1 MRLTDVIAVTGA
13 LPLASA
19 LPSWLPLGRRQT
31 GSTITVDLTKTY
43 QMIDGFGCSFA
54 FQRANLITNMSDKT
68 KQRELLDLLFNTT
81 TGAGLSIIRNGI
93 GSSPDSSSD
102 HMNTFAPK
110 DPGGPEAEP
119 QYQWDGKDSGQLWL
133 TQEAYNTYGVRQIY
147 GDAWSAP
154 GYMKSNNNENNGG
167 TLCGAPGTN
176 CRNGDWR
183 QAFADYLVQYVRYYA
198 EAGVPVTRIG
208 FLNEPEFSPS
218 YASMNSNGNQAA
230 DFIKILYATLE
241 AANLTSQVG
250 IGCCE
255 SEGWGNQVNMVNAIK
270 SAGAENLLATI
281 TSHTYT
287 GGPSRPMDSRHN
299 AHTKAGV
306 PVWLS
311 EQCDLQGQWTTS
323 WYQGGGAG
331 EGLTWANNIYNAL
344 VNYNISGY
352 LYWEGVQWPS
362 PNTNE
367 KMIRVDQQSPY
378 NYEVSKRLWAFANW
392 SRFVR
397 PGAVRVASSG
407 GGSGVKS
414 AAFRNADGSVV
425 VVVISTGGS
434 ASNVSIKV
442 TSDGGGGNAT
452 EASAWVTDQ
461 SHNCESIDA
470 TVADGAISGSVAARS
485 ITTFHIPAP
494 PAPAARGE
502 KRERGWRFV

>member
-1 MRLTDVIAVTGA
+1 M
-13 LPLASA
+13 
-19 LPSWLPLGRRQT
+19 PSWLPLSRRQA
-31 GSTITVDLTKTY
+31 GSTITVDLSKTY
-43 QMIDGFGCSFA
+43 QTIDGFGCSFA

-81 TGAGLSIIRNGI
+81 SGAGLSIIRNGI
-93 GSSPDSSSD
+93 GSSSDSSSD

-110 DPGGPEAEP
+110 DPGGPAAEP
-119 QYQWDGKDSGQLWL
+119 QYSWDGKDSGQLWL
-133 TQEAYNTYGVRQIY
+133 SQEAYNTYDVRQIY

-167 TLCGAPGTN
+167 TLCGVTGTN
-176 CRNGDWR
+176 CRSGSWT
-183 QAFADYLVQYVRYYA
+183 QAFADYLVQYVRYYG

-208 FLNEPEFSPS
+208 FLNEPEFSPG
-218 YASMNSNGNQAA
+218 YASMNSNGQQAA
-230 DFIKILYATLE
+230 DFIKVLHATLE

-270 SAGAENLLATI
+270 SAGAESLLATI

-287 GGPSRPMDSRHN
+287 G
-299 AHTKAGV
+299 GV

-331 EGLTWANNIYNAL
+331 EGLTLANNIYSAL

-378 NYEVSKRLWAFANW
+378 NYEVSRRIWALASW

-397 PGAVRVASSG
+397 PGAVRVSSA

-414 AAFRNADGSVV
+414 AAFKNVDGSIAI
-425 VVVISTGGS
+425 VVISTGGS
-434 ASNVSIKV
+434 ASNVNIQV
-442 TSDGGGGNAT
+442 TGGGNAT
-452 EASAWVTDQ
+452 EATAWVSDQ
-461 SHNCESIDA
+461 THDCTQVNV
-470 TVADGAISGSVAARS
+470 TVADGSISGSVAARS
-485 ITTFHIPAP
+485 VTTFHIPAP
-494 PAPAARGE
+494 PAPPAAESEVG
-502 KRERGWRFV
+502 KRSWRFV

>member
-1 MRLTDVIAVTGA
+1 MKLTDLIALAGA

-19 LPSWLPLGRRQT
+19 VPSWLPVNRRQA
-31 GSTITVDLTKTY
+31 GSTITVDLSKTY
-43 QMIDGFGCSFA
+43 QTIDGFGCSFA

-81 TGAGLSIIRNGI
+81 SGAGLSIIRNGI

-110 DPGGPEAEP
+110 DPGGPTAEP
-119 QYQWDGKDSGQLWL
+119 NYTWDGKDSGQLWL
-133 TQEAYNTYGVRQIY
+133 SQEAYNTYGVRQIY

-154 GYMKSNNNENNGG
+154 GYMKTNGNEVNGG
-167 TLCGAPGTN
+167 TLCGVSGTN
-176 CRNGDWR
+176 CRSGDWR
-183 QAFADYLVQYVRYYA
+183 QAYANYLVQYVKYYA

-208 FLNEPEFSPS
+208 FLNEPEFTTS
-218 YASMNSNGNQAA
+218 YASMNSNGAQAA
-230 DFIKILYATLE
+230 DFIKILYATIE

-270 SAGAENLLATI
+270 SANAEGMLAMV

-287 GGPSRPMDSRHN
+287 GGPSGPMNTR
-299 AHTKAGV
+299 V

-311 EQCDLQGQWTTS
+311 EQCDLQGQWTS
-323 WYQGGGAG
+323 AWYQGGGAG

-344 VNYNISGY
+344 VNSNISGY

-367 KMIRVDQQSPY
+367 KMVRVDQQTPY

-397 PGAVRVASSG
+397 PGALRIGSSG
-407 GGSGVKS
+407 GTGVKS
-414 AAFRNADGSVV
+414 AAFKNVDGSIA

-434 ASNVSIKV
+434 ATSVSIKLNGANV
-442 TSDGGGGNAT
+442 T
-452 EASAWVTDQ
+452 EATGWVTDT
-461 SHNCESIDA
+461 SHNCEAINV
-470 TVADGAISGSVAARS
+470 TVADGTISGSVAARS
-485 ITTFHIPAP
+485 ITTFHVPAP
-494 PAPAARGE
+494 PAPPATMSR
-502 KRERGWRFV
+502 RGWRFV

>member
-1 MRLTDVIAVTGA
+1 MKTTSAFVGV
-13 LPLASA
+13 LPLAAA
-19 LPSWLPLGRRQT
+19 LPSSWMDLAPRQA
-31 GSTITVDLTKTY
+31 STITVDLTKTY
-43 QMIDGFGCSFA
+43 QTMDGFGCSFA

-68 KQRELLDLLFNTT
+68 KQRYLLDLLFNTT
-81 TGAGLSIIRNGI
+81 SGAGLSIVRNGI

-110 DPGGPEAEP
+110 NPGGPKATP
-119 QYQWDGKDSGQLWL
+119 QYSWDGKDSGQLFVS
-133 TQEAYNTYGVRQIY
+133 QEAYKTYGVRQIY

-154 GYMKSNNNENNGG
+154 GYMKTNNNENNGG
-167 TLCGAPGTN
+167 TLCGVPGTN
-176 CRNGDWR
+176 CQSGDWR
-183 QAFADYLVQYVRYYA
+183 QAYADYLVQYVKYYG

-208 FLNEPEFSPS
+208 FLNEPEFSPG
-218 YASMNSNGNQAA
+218 YGMNSNGAQAA
-230 DFIKILYATLE
+230 DFIKVLHATLE

-255 SEGWGNQVNMVNAIK
+255 SEGWGNQVNMLNAIK
-270 SAGAENLLATI
+270 SANAESMLATV

-287 GGPSRPMDSRHN
+287 GGSSSPMN
-299 AHTKAGV
+299 TKV

-311 EQCDLQGQWTTS
+311 EQCDLNGAWTTT
-323 WYQGGGAG
+323 WYSFGGAG
-331 EGLTWANNIYNAL
+331 EGYTWANNIYSA
-344 VNYNISGY
+344 VTATQVSGY

-378 NYEVSKRLWAFANW
+378 NIEVSKRLWAFANW

-397 PGAVRVASSG
+397 PGAVRVGTS

-414 AAFRNADGSVV
+414 TAFKNVDGSIA

-442 TSDGGGGNAT
+442 SGAAQTAT
-452 EASAWVTDQ
+452 KATAWVTDA
-461 SHNCESIDA
+461 SHDCAET
-470 TVADGAISGSVAARS
+470 TVSVAADGTLSGSVAARS
-485 ITTFHIPAP
+485 ITTYHIPAP
-494 PAPAARGE
+494 EVPAM
-502 KRERGWRFV
+502 

>member
-1 MRLTDVIAVTGA
+1 MKLTDLTAVIGV

-19 LPSWLPLGRRQT
+19 TPAWLPAAKRQA
-31 GSTITVDLTKTY
+31 GSTITVDLSKTY
-43 QMIDGFGCSFA
+43 QTIDGFGCSFA
-54 FQRANLITNMSDKT
+54 FQRANLITNMGDKT

-81 TGAGLSIIRNGI
+81 SGAGLSIIRNGI

-110 DPGGPEAEP
+110 DPGGPTATP
-119 QYQWDGKDSGQLWL
+119 NYTWDGKDSGQLWL
-133 TQEAYNTYGVRQIY
+133 SQEAYNTYGVRQIY

-154 GYMKSNNNENNGG
+154 GYMKTNRNEANGG
-167 TLCGAPGTN
+167 TLCGVTGTN
-176 CRNGDWR
+176 CASGDWR
-183 QAFADYLVQYVRYYA
+183 QAYADYLVQYVRYYA

-208 FLNEPEFSPS
+208 FLNEPEFTTS
-218 YASMNSNGNQAA
+218 YASMNSNGAQAA
-230 DFIKILYATLE
+230 EFIKILYAALE

-270 SAGAENLLATI
+270 SANAEGMLAMV

-287 GGPSRPMDSRHN
+287 GGPSGPMNTR
-299 AHTKAGV
+299 V

-311 EQCDLQGQWTTS
+311 EQCDLQGQWTS
-323 WYQGGGAG
+323 AWYQFGGAG

-344 VNYNISGY
+344 VSSNISGY

-362 PNTNE
+362 PTTNE
-367 KMIRVDQQSPY
+367 KMIRVDQQAPY

-407 GGSGVKS
+407 GTGVKS
-414 AAFRNADGSVV
+414 AAFRNTDGSVA
-425 VVVISTGGS
+425 VVVISTG
-434 ASNVSIKV
+434 ASTSSVSIKV
-442 TSDGGGGNAT
+442 DGAT
-452 EASAWVTDQ
+452 EATGWVTDTT
-461 SHNCESIDA
+461 HNCEAIDV
-470 TVADGAISGSVAARS
+470 TVADGTISGSVAARS
-485 ITTFHIPAP
+485 ITTFHVPAP
-494 PAPAARGE
+494 PAPPAEGSKASR
-502 KRERGWRFV
+502 RGWRFI

>member
-1 MRLTDVIAVTGA
+1 MKLTDLIVATGI

-19 LPSWLPLGRRQT
+19 FPSWLQHSRRQA
-31 GSTITVDLTKTY
+31 SAITVDLTKTY
-43 QMIDGFGCSFA
+43 QTIDGFGCSFA

-68 KQRELLDLLFNTT
+68 KQRELLDLLFNRTS
-81 TGAGLSIIRNGI
+81 GAGLSIIRNGI

-110 DPGGPEAEP
+110 DPGGPAAAP
-119 QYQWDGKDSGQLWL
+119 QYAWDGKDSGQLFV

-154 GYMKSNNNENNGG
+154 GYMKTNGNENNGG
-167 TLCGAPGTN
+167 TLCGVTGTS
-176 CRNGDWR
+176 CRTGDWK

-208 FLNEPEFSPS
+208 FLNEPEFSPG
-218 YASMNSNGNQAA
+218 YASMNSNGQQAA
-230 DFIKILYATLE
+230 DFIKVFYATLQ

-255 SEGWGNQVNMVNAIK
+255 SEGWGNQANMVNAIK
-270 SAGAENLLATI
+270 SAGAENMLATI

-287 GGPSRPMDSRHN
+287 GGPSGPMNSRYN
-299 AHTKAGV
+299 SV

-311 EQCDLQGQWTTS
+311 EQCDLNGAWTTT
-323 WYQGGGAG
+323 WYSYGGAG
-331 EGLTWANNIYNAL
+331 EGLTFANNIYSAL
-344 VNYNISGY
+344 VSYNVSGY

-362 PNTNE
+362 PTTNE

-407 GGSGVKS
+407 GSGVKS
-414 AAFRNADGSVV
+414 AAFRNVDGSVA
-425 VVVISTGGS
+425 VVVISTGAS
-434 ASNVSIKV
+434 ASAV
-442 TSDGGGGNAT
+442 TIQGANAT
-452 EASAWVTDQ
+452 AATGWVTDQ
-461 SHNCESIDA
+461 THNCAGINV
-470 TVADGAISGSVAARS
+470 TVSGGAVSGSVAARS

-494 PAPAARGE
+494 VPAPAVRSQESAV
-502 KRERGWRFV
+502 GWRFV